1 MTVWKAKR
9 FWKEATAVPEA
20 GGFGIRLDGRPV
32 KTPAKASLVVPTL
45 ALAREIAAEWAA
57 QEETVDPAAMPFTR
71 TANAAI
77 DKVAPQRREVVEMLA
92 AYGDS
97 DLLCYRAE
105 APVELARR
113 QAEAWDPL
121 LEWAAAEL
129 GARLEVRTGV
139 IHRPQPPEALERLS
153 KLVDSMGNFEL
164 AAFHDLVALSGSLV
178 IGFAVIRG
186 QADDETLWRASRL
199 DETWQEEQWGRDE
212 EAQEAAQR
220 RRAEFMHAAR
230 FYRGCIPDD
239 RSQGGTGGE
248 KP

>member
-32 KTPAKASLVVPTL
+32 KTPAKAPLVVPAL
-45 ALAREIAAEWAA
+45 ALAREIATEWAA
-57 QEETVDPAAMPFTR
+57 QKETINPATMPFTR

-77 DKVAPQRREVVEMLA
+77 DKVAPQRREVAEMLA

-105 APVELARR
+105 APAALARR

-121 LEWAAAEL
+121 LDWAAAEL
-129 GARLEVRTGV
+129 GARLEPRTGV

-178 IGFAVIRG
+178 IALAVIRG
-186 QADDETLWRASRL
+186 QSDDESLWQASRL

-212 EAQEAAQR
+212 ESEEAAQR

-230 FYRGCIPDD
+230 FFRIC
-239 RSQGGTGGE
+239 RKGE
-248 KP
+248 VPEG